1 MGYYLPMF
9 SVVEYIREDES
20 SPYKEWFDSLHAQ
33 AAAKVATAKIRM
45 ELGNT
50 SNIKWFDGLGEYR
63 IDWGPG
69 LRIYLM
75 RDGERLIVLFG
86 GGDKSTQKADIRKAR
101 GLLDEYKA
109 RKRSP

>member
-1 MGYYLPMF
+1 MAVIR
-9 SVVEYIREDES
+9 VVEYLREDQS
-20 SPYKEWFDSLHAQ
+20 SPYRKWFDSLPAA
-33 AAAKVATAKIRM
+33 AAAKVAVAKVRM

-101 GLLDEYKA
+101 TLLDEYKA
-109 RKRSP
+109 RKRNP

>member
-1 MGYYLPMF
+1 MAVIR
-9 SVVEYIREDES
+9 VVEYLREDLS
-20 SPYKEWFDSLHAQ
+20 SPYQKWFDSPPAP
-33 AAAKVATAKIRM
+33 AAAKVAVAKVRM

-50 SNIKWFDGLGEYR
+50 SSIKWFDGLGEYR

-69 LRIYLM
+69 LRIYLV

>member
-1 MGYYLPMF
+1 MAVIR
-9 SVVEYIREDES
+9 VVEYLRADLS
-20 SPYKEWFDSLHAQ
+20 SPYQKWFDSLSAP
-33 AAAKVATAKIRM
+33 AAAKVAVAKVRM

-101 GLLDEYKA
+101 ALLDEYKA

>member
-1 MGYYLPMF
+1 MALIRVLEYL
-9 SVVEYIREDES
+9 REDLS
-20 SPYKEWFDSLHAQ
+20 SPYQKWFDTLSPQ
-33 AAAKVATAKIRM
+33 AAAKVAVAKVRM

-50 SNIKWFDGLGEYR
+50 SNIKWFEGLGECR

-69 LRIYLM
+69 LRIYLA

-101 GLLDEYKA
+101 DLLDEYKA
-109 RKRSP
+109 RKRTL

>member
-1 MGYYLPMF
+1 MAVMR
-9 SVVEYIREDES
+9 VVEYLREDQS
-20 SPYKEWFDSLHAQ
+20 SPYQKWFDSLSPQ
-33 AAAKVATAKIRM
+33 AAAKVAVAKVRM

-101 GLLDEYKA
+101 TLLDEYKA

>member
-1 MGYYLPMF
+1 MAVIR
-9 SVVEYIREDES
+9 VVEYLREDLS
-20 SPYKEWFDSLHAQ
+20 SPYQKWFDSLSAP
-33 AAAKVATAKIRM
+33 AAAKVAVAKVRM

-63 IDWGPG
+63 IAWGPG

-109 RKRSP
+109 RKRSR